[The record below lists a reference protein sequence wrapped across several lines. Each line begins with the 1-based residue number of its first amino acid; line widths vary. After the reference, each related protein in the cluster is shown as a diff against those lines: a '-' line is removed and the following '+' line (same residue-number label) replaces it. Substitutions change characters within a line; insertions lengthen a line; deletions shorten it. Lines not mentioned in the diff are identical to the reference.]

1 MFARRTE
8 RSKEERRRKTT
19 TGIKYS
25 QPRPERSLNCDQT
38 RSRIPTAG
46 GPTEPN
52 LRSLPS
58 LSLSLFRESLLLLH
72 SPTLLRTT
80 VARWLLFLFR
90 SNRTVLLRSFVLS
103 ETLFFSLSLP
113 SLLGRREHRH
123 KGRGS
128 CWWLLLFVSPGA
140 RPRLFV
146 CSSQPATPPPSK
158 QATTVSRLL
167 FILLQ

>member
-1 MFARRTE
+1 MRTE
-8 RSKEERRRKTT
+8 RRRRKTT

-52 LRSLPS
+52 LRTKSP
-58 LSLSLFRESLLLLH
+58 LSLSLPPFRESLLLQLCSNH
-72 SPTLLRTT
+72 SRPVVVSFVRAEPCCC
-80 VARWLLFLFR
+80 V
-90 SNRTVLLRSFVLS
+90 RSFVLS
-103 ETLFFSLSLP
+103 SS
-113 SLLGRREHRH
+113 SSQKRREQAQGERQLL
-123 KGRGS
+123 R
-128 CWWLLLFVSPGA
+128 WLLLFVSPGA
-140 RPRLFV
+140 RPRLLV
-146 CSSQPATPPPSK
+146 RSSQQATPPPSK